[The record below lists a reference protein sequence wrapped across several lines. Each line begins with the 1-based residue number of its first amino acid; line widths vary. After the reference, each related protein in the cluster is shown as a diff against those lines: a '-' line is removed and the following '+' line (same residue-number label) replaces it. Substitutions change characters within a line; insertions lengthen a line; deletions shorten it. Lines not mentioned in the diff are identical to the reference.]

1 MNDAVITLNGLE
13 KRFPGMD
20 KPAVA
25 PLDCTIH
32 AGYVTGLVG
41 PDGAGKTTLMRMLA
55 GLLKPDSGSA
65 TVIGFDPIKNDGALH
80 AVLGYMPQK
89 FGLYED
95 LTVMENLNLY
105 ADLRSVTGEARKQTF
120 ARLLE
125 FTSLGPFTGR
135 LAGKLS
141 GGMKQKLGLACTLVG
156 EPKVLLLDEPGV
168 GVDPISRRELWQM
181 VHELAG
187 EGMLILW
194 STSYLDEAEQCRD
207 VLLMNEG
214 ELLYQGG
221 PKALTQTMAGRS
233 FLMTSPHEG
242 NRKLLQR
249 ALKLPQVSDGMIQG
263 KSVRLILKKEATPD
277 DIRHADGMPEININE
292 TTPRF
297 EDAFIDL
304 LGGAGTSESPLGAI
318 LHTVEGTPGET
329 VIEAKELTKK
339 FGDFAATDHV
349 NFAVKR
355 GEIFGLLGPNGAGKS
370 TTFKMMCGLLV
381 PTSGQAL
388 VLGMDL
394 KESSGKAR
402 QHLGY
407 MAQKFS
413 LYGNLTVEQN
423 LRFFSGV
430 YGLRGRAQNE
440 KISRM
445 SEAFGLKSIA
455 SHATDE
461 LPLGFKQRLALACS
475 LMHEPDILFL
485 DEPTS
490 GVDPL
495 TRREFWLHINS
506 MVEKGVTVMVTT
518 HFMDEAEY
526 CDRIGLVYRG
536 KLIASGTP
544 DDLKAQS
551 ANDEQPDPTMEALLS
566 TEITRT
572 ELLLCKLIPYYFLGM
587 LAMLLCMLVSVFIL
601 GVPYRGSLLILF
613 FISSLFLL
621 STLGMGLLISTITR
635 NQFNA
640 AQVALNAA
648 FLPSIMLS
656 GFIFQIDSMP
666 AVIRAVTYIIPARY
680 FVSTLQSLF
689 LAGNIPVVLVVNV
702 LFLIASAVMFIGLT
716 WLKTK
721 RRLD

>member
-1 MNDAVITLNGLE
+1 MNDAVIQLNSLV
-13 KRFPGMD
+13 KRFKGMD

-25 PLDCTIH
+25 PLNCTIRK
-32 AGYVTGLVG
+32 GYVTGLVG

-55 GLLKPDSGSA
+55 GLLKPDEGSA
-65 TVIGFDPIKNDGALH
+65 RVLGLDPIKDDGPLH
-80 AVLGYMPQK
+80 AMLGYMPQK

-105 ADLRSVTGEARKQTF
+105 ADLRSVTGETREKTF

-125 FTSLGPFTGR
+125 FTSLGPFTDR

-187 EGMLILW
+187 DGMLILW

-214 ELLYQGG
+214 ELLYQGE
-221 PKALTQTMAGRS
+221 PTTLTQSMAGRS
-233 FLMTSPHEG
+233 FLLHSPQAS
-242 NRKLLQR
+242 NRSLLQR
-249 ALKLPQVSDGMIQG
+249 VLRLPQVSDGMIQG
-263 KSVRLILKKEATPD
+263 RSVRVILKKEATVD
-277 DIRHADGMPEININE
+277 DIRRAPGMPTIEMEE
-292 TTPRF
+292 TAPRF

-329 VIEAKELTKK
+329 VIEAKSLTKK
-339 FGDFAATDHV
+339 FGDFAATDNV

-381 PTSGQAL
+381 PTSGKAL
-388 VLGMDL
+388 VLDMDL
-394 KESSGKAR
+394 KVSSGKAR

-440 KISRM
+440 KIRRM
-445 SEAFGLKSIA
+445 SDAFGLTTIA
-455 SHATDE
+455 AHATDE

-490 GVDPL
+490 GVDPI

-536 KLIASGTP
+536 KLIAHGTP
-544 DDLKAQS
+544 DDLKNQA
-551 ANDEQPDPTMEALLS
+551 ADDAVPDPTMEQAF
-566 TEITRT
+566 IT
-572 ELLLCKLIPYYFLGM
+572 LIHDWDKE
-587 LAMLLCMLVSVFIL
+587 
-601 GVPYRGSLLILF
+601 
-613 FISSLFLL
+613 
-621 STLGMGLLISTITR
+621 
-635 NQFNA
+635 NA
-640 AQVALNAA
+640 HAQ
-648 FLPSIMLS
+648 
-656 GFIFQIDSMP
+656 
-666 AVIRAVTYIIPARY
+666 
-680 FVSTLQSLF
+680 
-689 LAGNIPVVLVVNV
+689 
-702 LFLIASAVMFIGLT
+702 
-716 WLKTK
+716 
-721 RRLD
+721 